1 MTKLLSVFIL
11 SGFAVL
17 LIFGLKLAEWFS
29 RKKKN
34 GSDDEIKRGN
44 QK

>member
-1 MTKLLSVFIL
+1 MGKLLSVLVLF
-11 SGFAVL
+11 GFAML

-34 GSDDEIKRGN
+34 GSDDETKRGN
-44 QK
+44 